1 MGRRRL
7 DRVLDS
13 RWTRRQAGPLSRA
26 EIVWLRSTEKR
37 ACQHQA
43 TKTSALDEGEARPG
57 LGDVLWARRASAGF
71 ALLGSADPARAL
83 GIAGGSDGPGLCSSF
98 ESVDRKGVPLPDV
111 HPSRPPGA
119 TASHVARLSVLAERE
134 ASSTQVPDGE
144 GVKLRR
150 TADGKGDGVIA
161 TRPFA
166 AGETVMV
173 GFLIGALTGNDS
185 HATQVGPDRWALHT
199 AASVQRA
206 TTPATPTAAPVSTTG
221 RPSTSLPASR
231 SPLGR
236 S

>member
-71 ALLGSADPARAL
+71 ALPGSADPARAL
-83 GIAGGSDGPGLCSSF
+83 ANRRGLGRPGAMLVLRGRQPKRGSLARRSSVQAARRHRVACRQIVGPRRARGEQHPGSRRGRRQAAPHGRRQGRRGDRHTPVRGRRDRHGRLPDRGAGGQRLA
-98 ESVDRKGVPLPDV
+98 PDTGG
-111 HPSRPPGA
+111 SRPLGA
-119 TASHVARLSVLAERE
+119 S
-134 ASSTQVPDGE
+134 
-144 GVKLRR
+144 RR
-150 TADGKGDGVIA
+150 
-161 TRPFA
+161 P
-166 AGETVMV
+166 
-173 GFLIGALTGNDS
+173 
-185 HATQVGPDRWALHT
+185 
-199 AASVQRA
+199 
-206 TTPATPTAAPVSTTG
+206 
-221 RPSTSLPASR
+221 TSLPASR